1 MVGAVKVAA
10 QVEATVL
17 CQHVKNLNNGYLRKK
32 STWLDFHQEE
42 AGLLRLA
49 SEDIGIADNSSLDYE
64 DDLRRNHHK

>member
-32 STWLDFHQEE
+32 STWLDFHQAE
-42 AGLLRLA
+42 AGPLRLA